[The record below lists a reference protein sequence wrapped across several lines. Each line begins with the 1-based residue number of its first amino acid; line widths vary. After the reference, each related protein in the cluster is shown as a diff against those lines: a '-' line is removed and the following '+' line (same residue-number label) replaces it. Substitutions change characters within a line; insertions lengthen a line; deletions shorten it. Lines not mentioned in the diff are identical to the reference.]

1 MATAKKILI
10 TGASGFIGQ
19 ALCEAL
25 AKRGDFVIAV
35 TRSPE
40 RQKSSIPC
48 ASKVISW
55 DQISG
60 EKEIHAVIHLAG
72 ESVAQRWTQKSKE
85 RILNSRVKGLQQLR
99 QALNREPGFSP
110 AVLISA
116 SGIGYYGNRADD
128 WLSEDSPPGTDFLAS
143 TCIAWER
150 EALAIQASRQII
162 FRIGMVL
169 GKDGGALA
177 KMLPPFRLGLGG
189 RLGKGNQWI
198 SWIQLDD
205 LVSLFLFAIDQSS
218 LSGTFNAVSPNPVT
232 NEQFTKN
239 LAKVLN
245 RPAPFPV
252 PSIALKMALGEMAE
266 MLLGGQRGSAKKLEQ
281 AGFHFSHPQIF
292 GALKASVG

>member
-1 MATAKKILI
+1 ML
-10 TGASGFIGQ
+10 F
-19 ALCEAL
+19 
-25 AKRGDFVIAV
+25 
-35 TRSPE
+35 RS
-40 RQKSSIPC
+40 RS
-48 ASKVISW
+48 
-55 DQISG
+55 
-60 EKEIHAVIHLAG
+60 
-72 ESVAQRWTQKSKE
+72 TQKSKE

-245 RPAPFPV
+245 RPAPLPV

-281 AGFHFSHPQIF
+281 AGFHLDRKSTRLNSSHT
-292 GALKASVG
+292 